1 MELPSRSQSIT
12 RATSTNSHPFTEE
25 RQMTTTLT
33 RVYDDYPSAE
43 ATVQEL
49 KDAGLGDS
57 HIGIVASNA
66 DGWHNPSGGDVDPV
80 HDKDRDGKDDRSEGA
95 AAGGGIGAVA
105 GGAAGV
111 AAGLGMIAI
120 PGIGPVV
127 AAGWLAALAA
137 GAVGGGVAGG
147 LIGALVESGTSK
159 KNAELYAEAVRR
171 GGTIVTAKV
180 SDDDE
185 AQYTAIMDH
194 RCYDVG
200 ARGEIWRE
208 EGWKGYD
215 PEAPVYTAE
224 EVRRERETYHRP

>member
-1 MELPSRSQSIT
+1 
-12 RATSTNSHPFTEE
+12 
-25 RQMTTTLT
+25 MTKTLT
-33 RVYDDYPSAE
+33 RVYDDYAAAE
-43 ATVQEL
+43 ATVREL

-66 DGWHNPSGGDVDPV
+66 DGWHKPGGSDVDPK
-80 HDKDRDGKDDRSEGA
+80 HDKDRDGKDDRAEGA
-95 AAGGGIGAVA
+95 ATGGSLGAVA

-159 KNAELYAEAVRR
+159 ENAELYAEAVRR
-171 GGTIVTAKV
+171 GGAIVTAKV
-180 SDDDE
+180 ADDD
-185 AQYTAIMDH
+185 AARYSVIMDK
-194 RCYDVG
+194 RAFDVA
-200 ARGEIWRE
+200 ARENLWRSS
-208 EGWKGYD
+208 GWNGYD
-215 PEAPVYTAE
+215 PAAPAYDAE
-224 EVRRERETYHRP
+224 QVRRERQTYRM

>member
-1 MELPSRSQSIT
+1 
-12 RATSTNSHPFTEE
+12 
-25 RQMTTTLT
+25 MTKTIT
-33 RVYDDYPSAE
+33 RVYDDYPTAE
-43 ATVQEL
+43 ETVRVL
-49 KDAGLGDS
+49 RGAGLAAS
-57 HIGIVASNA
+57 NIGLVASNA
-66 DGWHNPSGGDVDPV
+66 DGWHRPGASSVSPI
-80 HDKDRDGKDDRSEGA
+80 HDKDRDGKDDRAEGA
-95 AAGGGIGAVA
+95 ATGGGVGAIL
-105 GGAAGV
+105 GGAAGA

-159 KNAELYAEAVRR
+159 ENAQLYAEAVRR
-171 GGTIVTAKV
+171 GGAIVTARV

-194 RCYDVG
+194 RAYNVTE
-200 ARGEIWRE
+200 RGRIWRD

-215 PEAPVYTAE
+215 PDAPVYTAE
-224 EVRRERETYHRP
+224 QVRRERETYHRP